1 MDMIL
6 QWDPTTGPARQG
18 DCLLIAVESIP
29 AEAVET
35 PAEAGQV
42 ILAHSETGHHHAI
55 AERIG
60 VVAYR
65 SGDPLVGW
73 LRVAGEPAEISPAV
87 FGVVATWERRSLM
100 AMSSTCWMMALFSAQ
115 LLLLFAVESSSDFA
129 VN

>member
-73 LRVAGEPAEISPAV
+73 LRVAGEPADLVHHRDHDRHQTVQIPA
-87 FGVVATWERRSLM
+87 GTYRVVRQREHTPEGWQRVA
-100 AMSSTCWMMALFSAQ
+100 
-115 LLLLFAVESSSDFA
+115 D
-129 VN
+129 